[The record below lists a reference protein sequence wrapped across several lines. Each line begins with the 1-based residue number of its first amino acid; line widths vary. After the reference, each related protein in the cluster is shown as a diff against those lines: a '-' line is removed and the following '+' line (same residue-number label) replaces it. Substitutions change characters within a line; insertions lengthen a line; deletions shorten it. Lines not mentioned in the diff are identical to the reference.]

1 MKYHKT
7 GQLIYEW
14 DQTIEDVNIY
24 IQPPKYVLEK
34 YQSEIKKQ
42 LQPGQQLPK
51 LEIIIQA
58 QHIKMG
64 VKGNPPYI
72 DVESHIDSLNLVYR
86 LGRS

>member
-1 MKYHKT
+1 M
-7 GQLIYEW
+7 IYEW

-34 YQSEIKKQ
+34 YQAEIKKQ

-72 DVESHIDSLNLVYR
+72 DVEFHLDFQ
-86 LGRS
+86 